1 MQETSKRRKYDGTT
15 ARAIQIGL
23 FLVPVNVYWVTIVEM
38 KYRAEATALPI
49 FIYPIF
55 ILFCLVVFNNCL
67 SKVWQRICLSPGK
80 LLTIYSMLVIS
91 TSIASY
97 GMLQDLFAFFLH
109 PYQFASPENEWKEL
123 FFHYIPPW
131 FTANTPYNILAE
143 YYEGDSTL
151 YKVKHLNAWIRP
163 ILVWTV
169 FTLVLLFMLH
179 CMNTLVRR
187 QWVQTERLAFPIIT
201 FPSERFSMARLRYPR
216 RSRSHERITRPVPN
230 GTIYPPQVDIH
241 RPTFRRETVE
251 RDGRHESLL
260 LSIHDRARFF
270 PATRSLIYLL
280 VLRMY
285 CAS

>member
-1 MQETSKRRKYDGTT
+1 MQETSERRKYDGAT

-23 FLVPVNVYWVTIVEM
+23 FLVPVNVYWVTLVEM

-67 SKVWQRICLSPGK
+67 SKVWQRICLSPGE
-80 LLTIYSMLVIS
+80 LLTIYSMLVVS

-131 FTANTPYNILAE
+131 FTANTPHDILAE

-151 YKVKHLNAWIRP
+151 YKAKHLKAWVRP
-163 ILVWTV
+163 HIGLDSVHAGVCYICST
-169 FTLVLLFMLH
+169 
-179 CMNTLVRR
+179 
-187 QWVQTERLAFPIIT
+187 A
-201 FPSERFSMARLRYPR
+201 
-216 RSRSHERITRPVPN
+216 
-230 GTIYPPQVDIH
+230 
-241 RPTFRRETVE
+241 
-251 RDGRHESLL
+251 
-260 LSIHDRARFF
+260 
-270 PATRSLIYLL
+270 
-280 VLRMY
+280 
-285 CAS
+285 